1 MANGTIAFDT
11 LQTSGQITGGTEKS
25 VDTDYIVSGVPKYW
39 IQYNGNTN
47 VTSGSLNSSSVTDN
61 GTGDYSFNFTNSF
74 PNTGY
79 SCTGAHRSPGSVAAD
94 GVNFDQAATNTR
106 YYCYQLHTDGTAFNA
121 TQISVT
127 ISGDLA

>member
-1 MANGTIAFDT
+1 MAFGTLAFDT
-11 LQTSGQITGGTEKS
+11 LSVSGVITGTAKS
-25 VDTDYIVSGVPKYW
+25 VDADYLATGAPKYW

-61 GTGDYSFNFTNSF
+61 GTGDYSFAFSNVF

-79 SCTGAHRSPGSVAAD
+79 SCTGAHRSPGATA
-94 GVNFDQAATNTR
+94 GTGANFDQAAGNTR
-106 YYCYQLHTDGTAFNA
+106 YYTFQEEASAANFNA

-127 ISGDLA
+127 ISGNLA

>member
-1 MANGTIAFDT
+1 MAFGTLKADTLTHSTAGSLATNYVVNGT
-11 LQTSGQITGGTEKS
+11 
-25 VDTDYIVSGVPKYW
+25 PKFW

-61 GTGDYSFNFTNSF
+61 GTGDYSFVFSTAFSS
-74 PNTGY
+74 TGY
-79 SCTGAHRSPGSVAAD
+79 SCTGAHRSPGATA
-94 GVNFDQAATNTR
+94 GTGANFDQAAGNTR
-106 YYCYQLHTDGTAFNA
+106 YYTFQEEASAANFNA